1 MAIDLSGLTSA
12 ANTLTA
18 LGGVAMVTPK
28 YTGYTAQK
36 ADKSLEQSSMLFHIE
51 ADNKLSLKSE
61 ITDHVV
67 EDNTV
72 VSDQIAT
79 KPEIVTVRGLI
90 GELNTVLP
98 EALQAARVAREKL
111 ILVSVYVPELTVSS
125 LRVLNAAEQAYRL
138 AENLKSQ
145 FAQGFGGDSASQN
158 KQQVFFQKFYSY
170 WKNKTLFT
178 VQTPWTIFED
188 MAIQTLNAVQGEGTK
203 EISDFEIT
211 FKKIR
216 FASTAFQSAK
226 DLSGRSSN
234 QSSTLKDNGLRAGQS
249 TPASFGSLLA

>member
-1 MAIDLSGLTSA
+1 MAIDLSGLSGA

-18 LGGVAMVTPK
+18 LSGVAMVTPK
-28 YTGYTAQK
+28 YIGYTAQK
-36 ADKSLEQSSMLFHIE
+36 ADKTLEQSSMLFHIE
-51 ADNKLSLKSE
+51 AENKLSLKSE
-61 ITDHVV
+61 ITDHVI

-98 EALQAARVAREKL
+98 EALQLVREAQEKL
-111 ILVSVYVPELTVSS
+111 ILVSGYVPELTIAA
-125 LRVLNAAEQAYRL
+125 LRGLNAAEQAYRL

-145 FAQGFGGDSASQN
+145 FSEQFSEDSASQN

-170 WKNKTLFT
+170 WQNKTLFT
-178 VQTPWTIFED
+178 VQTPWQIFND
-188 MAIQTLNAVQGEGTK
+188 MAIQSVNAVQGEDS
-203 EISDFEIT
+203 EVISDFEVT

-226 DLSGRSSN
+226 ELSGRSAN
-234 QSSTLKDNGLRAGQS
+234 QSATLKNNGLRAGQD
-249 TPASFGSLLA
+249 TPVSFGSLLA